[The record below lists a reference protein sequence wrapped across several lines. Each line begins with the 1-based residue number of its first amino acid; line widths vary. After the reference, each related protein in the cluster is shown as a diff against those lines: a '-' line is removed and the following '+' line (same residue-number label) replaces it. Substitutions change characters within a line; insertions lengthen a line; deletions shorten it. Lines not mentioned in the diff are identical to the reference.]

1 LDEDAAAEDSTVGK
15 VPLRERLVHKDDASR
30 SSAIAPL
37 ERTALHDGNP
47 HRREVPATDE
57 GTFGRQHARRIASL
71 CVRFLPEPG
80 RACHASKRQELDR
93 SNRLNA
99 RQAFDAIE
107 DLVQDSDAGWAC
119 GTALRA
125 DVPAWVDDVLVVCGI
140 WSVLAPFVLAYSDM
154 TMARNSD
161 VSAGLIVA
169 AVAGYR
175 VVSAS
180 SGARRN
186 VTA

>member
-15 VPLRERLVHKDDASR
+15 VLLRERLVHKDDASR

-107 DLVQDSDAGWAC
+107 DWVQDSDPCLRRPHPQEQAGRDRPRRPEPQIDVREV
-119 GTALRA
+119 GERA
-125 DVPAWVDDVLVVCGI
+125 QEQTRPHQQHE
-140 WSVLAPFVLAYSDM
+140 
-154 TMARNSD
+154 R
-161 VSAGLIVA
+161 
-169 AVAGYR
+169 
-175 VVSAS
+175 
-180 SGARRN
+180 
-186 VTA
+186 